1 MLDEENKR
9 YAALEITSKAV
20 RLVYGYCLDGT
31 VYVLHALETGVNA
44 LDGGQ
49 VAEHDL
55 LVNTIKGLIN
65 AANEKLGINIKEVI
79 LSLPPLGLVLC
90 RDSASTLTIDQSNEI
105 QQLDINNAIS
115 QLRKHKFQEGLKIVN
130 VIPYQYLLDN
140 SSNDSESP
148 LGKKSEQLTVHAS
161 IYAMRDS
168 IISGYVSAVQSANL
182 QILQL
187 VIAPYA
193 SSLYMKGHEE
203 IPSSYYLLDFGAELT
218 TLTQINQQTTIVAN
232 TCFKYGSDRITQY
245 LADKLGLTFKEA
257 KMVKEKYGI
266 DKNPSFNVKI
276 YKDFTMEDFSSNI
289 VEALNPL
296 IDAIKN
302 QINEWNSAEKRFLPI
317 VITGGGS
324 ALYGFKELLEKN
336 LQSQVIDF
344 TPDSFGARFKSY
356 QNCLGLIKYA
366 DNHLSHIEKDELST
380 TTITR
385 VQSKVQPGKKV
396 TSYNID
402 DEL

>member
-65 AANEKLGINIKEVI
+65 AANEKLGIIIKDVV
-79 LSLPPLGLVLC
+79 LALPPLGLVLC

-115 QLRKHKFQEGLKIVN
+115 QLKKHKFQEGLKIVN

-161 IYAMRDS
+161 IYAMQDT
-168 IISGYVSAVQSANL
+168 IISGFVSAVQSANL
-182 QILQL
+182 QISQL

-203 IPSSYYLLDFGAELT
+203 IPSSYYLLDFGAEMT

-276 YKDFTMEDFSSNI
+276 YKDFTIEDFSNNI
-289 VEALNPL
+289 VGAITPL

-302 QINEWNSAEKRFLPI
+302 QINEWNSTEKRFLPI

-356 QNCLGLIKYA
+356 QNCLGLIKFA
-366 DNHLSHIEKDELST
+366 DEHLSKIEKDELLT
-380 TTITR
+380 TTLTR
-385 VQSKVQPGKKV
+385 VQPKIQSGKKV